1 MTVTKKWACIFSE
14 AGLIALS
21 AFIDRTTLF
30 TFDLDGTLAPII
42 DDPDRIIIP
51 DDVRGQLI
59 RLCRLAHVA
68 ILTGRARNDA
78 RVHLGF
84 EPRFIVG
91 NHGAEGLPGW
101 EKREG
106 GFARLCRQWE
116 VQMRAMLTHA
126 LESGIVIEN
135 KGSSLTLHY
144 RKARDREAA
153 RAEILRAAQRLEPLP
168 RRISGKC
175 VENIMPS
182 DSLNKG
188 EALLQLMRHAGAE
201 RAVFIGD
208 DVTDE
213 DVFRLKHER
222 ILGIRVGNSSPSEAD
237 YCLSDQN
244 QIGRLLDEIIH
255 PLERETS

>member
-1 MTVTKKWACIFSE
+1 MTSMKKWICIFSE
-14 AGLIALS
+14 AGLAALS
-21 AFIDRTTLF
+21 DFIDRTTLF

-42 DDPDRIIIP
+42 EDPDRIMIP
-51 DDVRGQLI
+51 GDVREKLM
-59 RLCRLAHVA
+59 RLCHLANVA
-68 ILTGRARNDA
+68 VLTGRARNDA
-78 RVHLGF
+78 RAHLGF
-84 EPRFIVG
+84 ESRFIVG

-101 EKREG
+101 EQREEE
-106 GFARLCRQWE
+106 FVRLCRQWE
-116 VQMRAMLTHA
+116 DQLWAILTHA
-126 LESGIVIEN
+126 LESGIIIEN

-144 RKARDREAA
+144 RKAPDREAA
-153 RAEILRAAQRLEPLP
+153 HTEILRAIQRLEPLP

-188 EALLQLMRHAGAE
+188 EALLQLMRHAGSD
-201 RAVFIGD
+201 RSVFIGD

-213 DVFRLKHER
+213 DVFRLRNDHV
-222 ILGIRVGNSSPSEAD
+222 LGIRVGNSSPSEAD

-255 PLERETS
+255 ALERAIP

>member
-1 MTVTKKWACIFSE
+1 MTATKNWICIFSN
-14 AGLIALS
+14 AGLAALS
-21 AFIDRTTLF
+21 AFVDRTTLF

-42 DDPDRIIIP
+42 EDPDRIMIP
-51 DDVRGQLI
+51 GDVREKMT
-59 RLCRLAHVA
+59 RLCFLAMVA
-68 ILTGRARNDA
+68 VLTGRARDDA
-78 RVHLGF
+78 RAHLGF

-101 EKREG
+101 EQLEG
-106 GFARLCRQWE
+106 GFALLCRQWE
-116 VQMRAMLTHA
+116 DQLRTIFTHA
-126 LESGIVIEN
+126 LESGIIIEN

-144 RKARDREAA
+144 RKAPDREAA
-153 RAEILRAAQRLEPLP
+153 HAEILRAVQRLEPLP

-188 EALLQLMRHAGAE
+188 EALLQLMRHAGSD
-201 RAVFIGD
+201 RSVFIGD

-213 DVFRLKHER
+213 DVFRLRNDHV
-222 ILGIRVGNSSPSEAD
+222 LGIRVGNSSSSEAD

-255 PLERETS
+255 ALERAIP